1 MIPHGAPCGSAY
13 DAVVEKVF
21 ITIDQDVCIG
31 VGKCEELEPNAVELG
46 DSAVSTPLPG
56 IALTRE
62 RAEALVKNCPSG
74 AISIAGPAPDD
85 TPLAE
90 A

>member
-1 MIPHGAPCGSAY
+1 M
-13 DAVVEKVF
+13 DKVF
-21 ITIDQDVCIG
+21 ISIDHDVCVG

-56 IALTRE
+56 IALTTE
-62 RAEALVKNCPSG
+62 RAERLVKNCPSG

-85 TPLAE
+85 APLAE
-90 A
+90 PA

>member
-1 MIPHGAPCGSAY
+1 MS
-13 DAVVEKVF
+13 DKVF
-21 ITIDQDVCIG
+21 IAIDEDVCVG

-46 DSAVSTPLPG
+46 DSAVSHPLPG
-56 IALTRE
+56 VALTRE
-62 RAEALVKNCPSG
+62 RAERLVKNCPSG

-85 TPLAE
+85 TPLADP